1 MPWKRREALT
11 RGREENTKKRGR
23 QSRAG
28 QGRYPRRS
36 GGLGNGGGNVVKI
49 SLIKMYVWE
58 VQNEKT
64 R

>member
-23 QSRAG
+23 QSRTG

-36 GGLGNGGGNVVKI
+36 GGLGRRGGKNLVNQNVCMGGSK
-49 SLIKMYVWE
+49 
-58 VQNEKT
+58 
-64 R
+64 